1 MSTKI
6 KIDPVT
12 RIEGHLAVEAVIDD
26 GVVKEAKSAGTLF
39 RGFEIILQG
48 RDPRDANRLTQR
60 ICGVCPTAHATASA
74 LCLDDAFGLRDTVP
88 DNGKLI
94 RCLILGS
101 NFLQSHILH
110 FYHLAALDYVDAVA
124 AVGDLSPFVPRYE
137 GDYRVSNEANAE
149 LVNHYLK
156 ALDIRRKCHQML
168 SIFGGKMPHNVGV
181 VPGGVIEKPTE
192 EKITNFLWRL
202 NEIRAFVDNSYIPD
216 VIAVAK
222 AYSDYFEI
230 GKGCQRLLTYGG
242 FDLPPR
248 LSGEDKS
255 GGKLFKAGVVSGEL
269 EFVDFAKENITED
282 VKHSW
287 YADSDSG
294 KNPAKGETKPQ
305 PKKKQA
311 YSFIKSPRYKG
322 EVCELGP
329 LARMVNNYVQGD
341 AEVKKLVDSVLV
353 QFGAE
358 INVLYSVLGRHAAR
372 ALETK
377 LVADAMV
384 GWLQQLKPNEPAI
397 VHPVRNIT
405 GGGQATEETIS
416 NGVQAKIPE
425 QGEGAG
431 LTEAPRG
438 AVGHWM
444 TIKDRKIQRYQV
456 ITPTAW
462 NASPKDDKDQP
473 GALEQAMIGTKVK
486 DKDNPFELVR
496 IVRAFDP
503 CLACSVHLLDVRGNE
518 SGIFR
523 IV

>member
-1 MSTKI
+1 MPVKI
-6 KIDPVT
+6 KIDPIT
-12 RIEGHLAVEAVIDD
+12 RIEGHMAVEAVIDD

-39 RGFEIILQG
+39 RGFEIILRG

-74 LCLDDAFGLRDTVP
+74 LCLDDAFGLDGTIP
-88 DNGKLI
+88 DNGKLL
-94 RCLILGS
+94 RALILGA

-110 FYHLAALDYVDAVA
+110 FYHLAALDYVDATS
-124 AVGDLSPFVPRYE
+124 AVGDLAPFVPRYE
-137 GDYRVSNEANAE
+137 GDYRVSGEANAE

-156 ALDIRRKCHQML
+156 ALDIRRKCQEML
-168 SIFGGKMPHNVGV
+168 SIFGGKMPHNVGI
-181 VPGGVIEKPTE
+181 VPGGVTERPTE
-192 EKITNFLWRL
+192 DKITNFLWRL
-202 NEIRAFVDNSYIPD
+202 NEIRDFVDNNYIPD

-230 GKGCQRLLTYGG
+230 GTGCKRLVAYGG

-248 LSGEDKS
+248 LPSPLPRLASGDAGAGEDKN
-255 GGKLFKAGVVSGEL
+255 GGKLFKAGVVSEDL
-269 EFVDFAKENITED
+269 KAADFVKENITED

-294 KNPAKGETKPQ
+294 KNPAKGDTKPH

-322 EVCELGP
+322 RVCELGP
-329 LARMVNNYVQGD
+329 LARMVSNYVQGD
-341 AEVKKLVDSVLV
+341 GQAKRLIDSLLA
-353 QFGAE
+353 QASAD
-358 INVLYSVLGRHAAR
+358 INALFSVLGRHAAR
-372 ALETK
+372 ALEAK

-384 GWLQQLKPNEPAI
+384 DWLQQLKPNEPA
-397 VHPVRNIT
+397 V
-405 GGGQATEETIS
+405 
-416 NGVQAKIPE
+416 VQAEIPE

-438 AVGHWM
+438 ALGHWM
-444 TIKDRKIQRYQV
+444 TIKDKKIERYQV

-462 NASPKDDKDQP
+462 NASPKDDKNQP

-496 IVRAFDP
+496 IVRSFDP
-503 CLACSVHLLDVRGNE
+503 CLACSVHLLDAKGNK

-523 IV
+523 VV

>member
-6 KIDPVT
+6 KIDPIT
-12 RIEGHLAVEAVIDD
+12 RIEGHLAIEAVVDD
-26 GVVKEAKSAGTLF
+26 GVVKEANSAGTLF

-74 LCLDDAFGLRDTVP
+74 LCLDDAFGLTDKIP

-94 RCLILGS
+94 RALIFGA

-110 FYHLAALDYVDAVA
+110 FYHLAALDYVDAAGAIGDVA
-124 AVGDLSPFVPRYE
+124 PFVPRYE
-137 GDYRVSNEANAE
+137 GDYRVTGEANAE
-149 LVNHYLK
+149 LVNHYVR
-156 ALDIRRKCHQML
+156 ALDIRRKCQEML
-168 SIFGGKMPHNVGV
+168 SIFGGKMPHNVGT
-181 VPGGVIEKPTE
+181 VPGGVTE
-192 EKITNFLWRL
+192 QLTEDKITNFLWRL
-202 NEIRAFVDNSYIPD
+202 NEIRDFIDNMYVPD

-230 GKGCQRLLTYGG
+230 GKGCKRLLAYGG
-242 FDLPPR
+242 FDLPA
-248 LSGEDKS
+248 GQ
-255 GGKLFKAGVVSGEL
+255 LFKSGVVSPEL
-269 EFVDFAKENITED
+269 EPEAFVKENIAED

-287 YADSDSG
+287 YEDSSSG
-294 KNPAKGETKPQ
+294 KNPAQGETKPE
-305 PKKKQA
+305 PKKKEA
-311 YSFIKSPRYKG
+311 YSFIKSPRYSGK
-322 EVCELGP
+322 VCELGP

-341 AEVKKLVDSVLV
+341 ETTKGLVDSVLGE
-353 QFGAE
+353 FGAG
-358 INVLYSVLGRHAAR
+358 VDALYSVLGRHAAR
-372 ALETK
+372 ALEAK

-384 GWLQQLKPNEPAI
+384 DWLTALKPAEP
-397 VHPVRNIT
+397 
-405 GGGQATEETIS
+405 TIIES
-416 NGVQAKIPE
+416 QIPE

-444 TIKDRKIQRYQV
+444 TINDAKIARYQV

-473 GALEQAMIGTKVK
+473 GAVEQALIGTKVK

-503 CLACSVHLLDVRGNE
+503 CLACSVHLLDGRGIE
-518 SGIFR
+518 LGVFR
-523 IV
+523 AV